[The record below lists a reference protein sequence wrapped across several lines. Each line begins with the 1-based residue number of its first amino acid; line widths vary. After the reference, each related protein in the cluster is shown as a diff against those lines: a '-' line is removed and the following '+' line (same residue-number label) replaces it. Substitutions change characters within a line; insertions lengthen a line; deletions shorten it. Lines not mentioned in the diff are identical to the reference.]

1 MRNNVAAFGEVMMR
15 LQVPGHE
22 LLAQAGS
29 LRYTFSGTG
38 VNVVSALSRFGH
50 CAYLVTTLP
59 DNPLG
64 DAAEAYLRKL
74 GIHDAY
80 IRRDGKYIGMYFLE
94 NGFGARPSR
103 VTYTNRLE
111 SSFNMAPTDAYDF
124 EAIAAQVDVAH
135 FCGITL
141 AMNDAVREQM
151 AAFAAAVRG
160 RGGLVVFDCNYRP
173 SLWGEDGYAKAKP
186 LYERMLGLA
195 DIVLMNETDAIRTL
209 GMPTGK
215 ADRREQLEELIP
227 EVARTYGISAIAGT
241 HRWVLGNNTNG
252 LQGFLFRSGGN
263 GRRGETGGQGERDAS
278 GESSESGKSG
288 GMGGFAYSRRL
299 EFPVYDR
306 IGAGDAFASGIV
318 HGELSGWTPERT
330 VEFAA
335 NAGMLAHS
343 ISGDTPMSSE
353 RDVLRAMETSASDV
367 ER

>member
-1 MRNNVAAFGEVMMR
+1 MPMRKNVAAFGEVMMR

-50 CAYLVTTLP
+50 RAYLVTTLP

-74 GIHDAY
+74 GIQDAY

-111 SSFNMAPTDAYDF
+111 SSFNTAPTDAYDF
-124 EAIAAQVDVAH
+124 ETIAAQVDVAH

-151 AAFAAAVRG
+151 AAFAAAVRR

-173 SLWGEDGYAKAKP
+173 SLWGEGGYAKAKP

-215 ADRREQLEELIP
+215 TDRREQLEELVP

-252 LQGFLFRSGGN
+252 LQGYLFRSGG
-263 GRRGETGGQGERDAS
+263 
-278 GESSESGKSG
+278 SSENG
-288 GMGGFAYSRRL
+288 GSGGFAYSRRL

-335 NAGMLAHS
+335 NAGMLAHA

-353 RDVLRAMETSASDV
+353 RDVLRAMEATASDV